1 MDSSVVLVRQT
12 EKVKM
17 KELLLNNLLEKEF
30 QRMLF
35 PLNLMQTVLLQ
46 PKYRILNGF
55 VTPVG
60 LREYFICLLGVI
72 FVFLANIAKWH
83 TYRYFEADLAS
94 LKALLSF
101 DTVFYSLTSLSLLV
115 VNLAQ
120 SKNNVVL
127 VLKMQEAYKLFD
139 GNNSFKK
146 TQNFNWMAILIIT
159 STCVLFLGIGYNR
172 DLPQILF
179 VMSLYY
185 FDGNIVFA
193 IQIMKFLEQ
202 EIKMWLNALNRYYIT
217 CSEPNHNRLTKYF
230 LEIEQQET
238 RLFTAFLDIMEA
250 LKLFKSIFQYSVSV
264 FCVQCLAVALRID
277 GDNLSY
283 VLNRISDYLHTKYI
297 TIIIVISAV

>member
-72 FVFLANIAKWH
+72 FVFLANIAKWL

-94 LKALLSF
+94 VNALLSF

-120 SKNNVVL
+120 SKNNVLL

-139 GNNSFKK
+139 GHNSLKK
-146 TQNFNWMAILIIT
+146 TQNFNWMAILITT
-159 STCVLFLGIGYNR
+159 STCALFLAINYNR
-172 DLPQILF
+172 DLRQILF

-230 LEIEQQET
+230 LETEQQET
-238 RLFTAFLDIMEA
+238 RLFTAFLAIMEA
-250 LKLFKSIFQYSVSV
+250 FKLFKSIFQYSVSV
-264 FCVQCLAVALRID
+264 FCVQCLFVAFRF
-277 GDNLSY
+277 GGEN
-283 VLNRISDYLHTKYI
+283 
-297 TIIIVISAV
+297 

>member
-60 LREYFICLLGVI
+60 LREYFICLLGAI
-72 FVFLANIAKWH
+72 FVFLANITKWH
-83 TYRYFEADLAS
+83 TYRYFEADLATVN
-94 LKALLSF
+94 ALLSF

-120 SKNNVVL
+120 SKNNVLL

-139 GNNSFKK
+139 GNNSLKK

-217 CSEPNHNRLTKYF
+217 
-230 LEIEQQET
+230 
-238 RLFTAFLDIMEA
+238 
-250 LKLFKSIFQYSVSV
+250 
-264 FCVQCLAVALRID
+264 
-277 GDNLSY
+277 
-283 VLNRISDYLHTKYI
+283 
-297 TIIIVISAV
+297 